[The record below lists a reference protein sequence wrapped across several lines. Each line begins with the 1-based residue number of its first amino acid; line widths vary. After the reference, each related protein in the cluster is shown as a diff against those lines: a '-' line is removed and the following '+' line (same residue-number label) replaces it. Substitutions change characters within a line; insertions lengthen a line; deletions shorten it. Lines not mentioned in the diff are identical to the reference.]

1 MQLSPKKILE
11 PERFLLYEGSDNSLI
26 VPTILNLIK
35 KDNINICDVGGAS
48 GKLLTEVVAKSN
60 FKIKPVI
67 MDIDDFYQDRILIND
82 IEFVNESIL
91 NNKFDDNYFDITT
104 FRHLLHHLV
113 SNSFRN
119 TLKIQKLALDEIF
132 RITKKNGY
140 VIFIEQVNNNELFSW
155 ITYLLSKIANK
166 LDINIKSFF
175 TGKVIV
181 HFLSYYYIK
190 KILADF
196 KKKYNLR
203 IYKAQYFPWKS
214 SLKWRI
220 TLLMSNI
227 GSVFYI
233 IKVLK

>member
-1 MQLSPKKILE
+1 LQLSPKKILE
-11 PERFLLYEGSDNSLI
+11 PERFLLYEGSDNSLM
-26 VPTILNLIK
+26 VPPILNLIK
-35 KDNINICDVGGAS
+35 KDNISICDVGGAS
-48 GKLLTEVVAKSN
+48 GKLLNEIVIKSN

-67 MDIDDFYQDRILIND
+67 MDIDDFYQGKILNYN
-82 IEFVNESIL
+82 IEFINESIL
-91 NNKFDDNYFDITT
+91 NNKFEDNYFDIIT

-113 SNSFRN
+113 SNNLKN

-140 VIFIEQVNNNELFSW
+140 VIFLEQVNNNKLFSW
-155 ITYLLSKIANK
+155 IIYLLSKFANK
-166 LDINIKSFF
+166 LDINIKSFY

-181 HFLSYYYIK
+181 HFLSYNYIK
-190 KILADF
+190 QILGDF
-196 KKKYNLR
+196 KNKYNLK
-203 IYKAQYFPWKS
+203 IYKTQYFPWKL

>member
-11 PERFLLYEGSDNSLI
+11 PERFLLYEGLDNSLI
-26 VPTILNLIK
+26 VPPILKLIK
-35 KDNINICDVGGAS
+35 KDNISICDVGGAS
-48 GKLLTEVVAKSN
+48 GKLLNEIVIKSN

-67 MDIDDFYQDRILIND
+67 MDIDDFYQDKILNNN
-82 IEFVNESIL
+82 IEFINESIL
-91 NNKFDDNYFDITT
+91 NNKFDDNYFDIIT
-104 FRHLLHHLV
+104 FWHLLHHLV
-113 SNSFRN
+113 SNNLKN

-140 VIFIEQVNNNELFSW
+140 VIFVEQVNNNKLFSW
-155 ITYLLSKIANK
+155 IIYLLSKFANK
-166 LDINIKSFF
+166 LDINIRSFYI
-175 TGKVIV
+175 GKVIV
-181 HFLSYYYIK
+181 HFLSYNYIK
-190 KILADF
+190 KILGDF

-203 IYKAQYFPWKS
+203 IYKTQYFPWKS

>member
-26 VPTILNLIK
+26 VPIILNLIK
-35 KDNINICDVGGAS
+35 KDNTSICDVGGAS
-48 GKLLTEVVAKSN
+48 GKLLKEIVNKSN

-67 MDIDDFYQDRILIND
+67 MDIDDFYQDKICNYN
-82 IEFVNESIL
+82 IEFLNESVL
-91 NNKFDDNYFDITT
+91 NNKLDDNHFDIII
-104 FRHLLHHLV
+104 FRHLLHHLI
-113 SNSFRN
+113 SNNLKN
-119 TLKIQKLALDEIF
+119 TIKIQKLALDEIF
-132 RITKKNGY
+132 RITKRNGY
-140 VIFIEQVNNNELFSW
+140 VIFLEQVNNNKLFSW
-155 ITYLLSKIANK
+155 IIYLLSKLANK
-166 LDINIKSFF
+166 LEINIKLFY

-181 HFLSYYYIK
+181 HFLSYNYIK
-190 KILADF
+190 KLLGEF

-203 IYKAQYFPWKS
+203 IYRTQYFHWKL

-220 TLLMSNI
+220 TLLMSNV